1 MKYIIIFDHFT
12 KLGAIHMTSALGGG
26 RGVPQKQ
33 MRGEGGQANLDVIF
47 RDD

>member
-26 RGVPQKQ
+26 
-33 MRGEGGQANLDVIF
+33 EGGQANLDVIF